1 MAAIPSFV
9 WLFVGALVTAM
20 SWYSDIPMFFWLG
33 WAFIAFGIFKL
44 VIGFML
50 GKKETKSERKTIQ
63 QQIPRQQQAMQAHK
77 YYRCQCGN
85 PVKTSDFFCGHCGR
99 RLR

>member
-1 MAAIPSFV
+1 MAAIPSWG
-9 WLFVGALVTAM
+9 WLFVGALVTGTA
-20 SWYSDIPMFFWLG
+20 WYADMPMFFWLG
-33 WAFIAFGIFKL
+33 LAFITFGVFKL

-50 GKKETKSERKTIQ
+50 GKKVTKQEKKQ
-63 QQIPRQQQAMQAHK
+63 VQAAPQAHK

-85 PVKTSDFFCGHCGR
+85 PVRSNDVFCSYCGR